1 MSDLDVGR
9 LADGEAGGGGGQG
22 EEKVGCTFGWRWII
36 LFSGWF
42 SFAFFSATLYTSG
55 KYQST
60 VSNYHQIVLTF
71 YITIGETSDQCDVHC
86 AGLFFVIYLNEFG
99 EARSRTAWVGQVF
112 RKHFLVSPGRF
123 FKN

>member
-42 SFAFFSATLYTSG
+42 SFALFSATLYTSG
-55 KYQST
+55 KYISVINQLLAT
-60 VSNYHQIVLTF
+60 VLSQ
-71 YITIGETSDQCDVHC
+71 HC
-86 AGLFFVIYLNEFG
+86 
-99 EARSRTAWVGQVF
+99 
-112 RKHFLVSPGRF
+112 
-123 FKN
+123 